1 MIAAEEIAGKS
12 TTPLVYE
19 NVPRCTYSRPEVA
32 SVGLTERQAH
42 DSGYDVVVAQ
52 CPFLANGKAMGM
64 DDNGGFVKIVSD
76 AKTKKILG
84 VHMIGGH
91 VTEMISGPTGTIYME
106 GTLDDLGNTVHPHPS
121 LSEAIMET
129 AHKLSGHAIH
139 I

>member
-1 MIAAEEIAGKS
+1 MIAAEAIAGKS
-12 TTPLVYE
+12 SASITYQ

-32 SVGLTERQAH
+32 SVGLTEKQAREN
-42 DSGYDVVVAQ
+42 GYMVAAAQ
-52 CPFLANGKAMGM
+52 CPFLANGKALGM

-76 AKTKKILG
+76 AETKKILG
-84 VHMIGGH
+84 VHMVGGH

-106 GTLDDLGNTVHPHPS
+106 GTLDDLGNTIHPHPT